1 MGRIVNSTFVSLD
14 GVINHMDR
22 WHFDF
27 VDDESDAI
35 ALEQLRGSDAMV
47 MGRRTYE
54 IYADAWRGR
63 DGVYADGINAIRKYV
78 ASSTLRQPAW
88 PNTTVLTGDLAESVS
103 DLKQAHERDI
113 LMHGYGPVAKTLV
126 REGLLD
132 ELCLWVHPMLAGVGT
147 ADDMLFSNGLNARLT
162 LLEARTLGSGVVLLR
177 YRPD

>member
-27 VDDESDAI
+27 VDDESNAI
-35 ALEQLRGSDAMV
+35 ALDQLRSSEAML

-54 IYADAWRGR
+54 IYAGAWRGR
-63 DGVYADGINAIRKYV
+63 DGEYADGINAITKYV
-78 ASSTLRQPAW
+78 VSATLREAGW
-88 PNTTVLTGDLAESVS
+88 ANTTVLTGDLAKAVTE
-103 DLKQAHERDI
+103 LKRVHDRDI

-132 ELCLWVHPMLAGVGT
+132 ELCLWLHPMLAGIGT
-147 ADDMLFSNGLNARLT
+147 KDDMLFSDGLNTRLT
-162 LLEARTLGSGVVLLR
+162 LLEARTLKSGVILLR

>member
-1 MGRIVNSTFVSLD
+1 MSRIVNSTFVSLD

-35 ALEQLRGSDAMV
+35 ALDQLHASDAML

-54 IYADAWRGR
+54 IYAEAWGGR
-63 DGVYADGINAIRKYV
+63 DGAYADGINAIPKYV
-78 ASSTLRQPAW
+78 VSSTLRHPDW
-88 PNTTVLTGDLAESVS
+88 GNTTVLTGGLAEKVS
-103 DLKQAHERDI
+103 ELKRAHERDI

-132 ELCLWVHPMLAGVGT
+132 ELCLWLHPMLAGVGT
-147 ADDMLFSNGLNARLT
+147 AEDMLFSDGLNTRLT
-162 LLEARTLGSGVVLLR
+162 LLEARTLESGVVLLR